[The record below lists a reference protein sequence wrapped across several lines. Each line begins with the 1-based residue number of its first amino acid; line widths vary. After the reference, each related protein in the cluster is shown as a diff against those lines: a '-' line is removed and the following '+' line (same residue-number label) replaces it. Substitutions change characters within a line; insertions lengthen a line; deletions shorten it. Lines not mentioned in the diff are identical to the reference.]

1 MVVVVSYL
9 ISAIAGLLGMDAGMV
24 GLIEMFIALAL
35 AYGLSFYTDRNADF
49 IVKGTF
55 VFFIS
60 LIILIILIFV

>member
-1 MVVVVSYL
+1 MVVAYIVAF
-9 ISAIAGLLGMDAGMV
+9 ITGNLLKMDTGIT
-24 GLIEMFIALAL
+24 GLIEMFVALAL
-35 AYGLSFYTDRNADF
+35 SYGLSLYTDRNADF